1 MSIGYLNGFYKK
13 SLPLTSVYLYACSAV
28 HSAFDVGL
36 LSANIT
42 GHSLNDAIDLI
53 NFSVKAP
60 GMAAAPGKDDV
71 SINDIITYGYNMG

>member
-1 MSIGYLNGFYKK
+1 M
-13 SLPLTSVYLYACSAV
+13 YLYACSAV

-42 GHSLNDAIDLI
+42 GRSLNDAIDLI

-60 GMAAAPGKDDV
+60 GMAAAPGKCV
-71 SINDIITYGYNMG
+71 SLNDIKTYEYNMG